1 MQTHHANA
9 PIRPAGSNLE
19 SSLRGPTSTVL
30 GHSKMARSEC
40 MSYTE
45 GVHNTSYVI
54 HVKKKFVE
62 KQILLNYYISIKEHA
77 AL

>member
-1 MQTHHANA
+1 
-9 PIRPAGSNLE
+9 
-19 SSLRGPTSTVL
+19 
-30 GHSKMARSEC
+30 MARSEC

-77 AL
+77 ALWICFSFFDLQI